1 MQVRYSFLLL
11 LLFAIAQ
18 FNPIFANKNIA
29 FQTGT
34 IHLKNGD
41 AAHGL
46 TALKIVHGEDEIVFK
61 HNENSA
67 PLNFPISVINTVIIG
82 DEKYFVSNIQS
93 KNNEINTA
101 LLSSVDNNHD
111 KLFNAYFYDEKSLG
125 KNNSVLLRTH
135 AYVIKHQNELV
146 ELTGKDYKNQL
157 QKLWM
162 FQPQKI
168 NHLENF
174 SKVGIEELKQIIT
187 SEQ

>member
-1 MQVRYSFLLL
+1 MRLQLSILLL
-11 LLFAIAQ
+11 LIVIAQ
-18 FNPIFANKNIA
+18 ANPIFANKNIA

-46 TALKIVHGEDEIVFK
+46 TALKIVHGEDEILFK
-61 HNENSA
+61 HNENSTVI
-67 PLNFPISVINTVIIG
+67 NFPVSEINSVTIG

-125 KNNSVLLRTH
+125 KNNSVLQRTH

-157 QKLWM
+157 LKLWM
-162 FQPQKI
+162 LQPQKI
-168 NHLENF
+168 NHLENY
-174 SKVGIEELKQIIT
+174 SKVGIEELKQIIIT
-187 SEQ
+187 E